1 MQIKNNVTV
10 ALLISTYNWPEALEL
25 VLLSVLKQT
34 HLPDE
39 IVIADDGS
47 TAETK
52 ALIERYRSKFNIPVK
67 HIWHEDKGFRKSLI
81 LNIAVK
87 SITSEYIIQIDG
99 DIIIHPE
106 FIKDHLKVA
115 EKGSFIQASRT
126 MINKEKSKE
135 ILKTKEIHFN
145 FLSKG
150 LYSRFNALRIPF
162 LSTLFQ
168 LDFSN
173 TYHIKGCN
181 LSYWKEN
188 FKAVNGYYNAFEGWG
203 AEDYE
208 FGARLIHA
216 DVKRKKVKMMALGY
230 HIFHR
235 INSRSNVD
243 TNDKIYKKTLEEKSK
258 YTNDGYEQV

>member
-1 MQIKNNVTV
+1 MQIKKNVTV
-10 ALLISTYNWPEALEL
+10 ALLISTFNWPEALEL
-25 VLLSVLKQT
+25 VLISVLKQT
-34 HLPDE
+34 QLPDE

-47 TAETK
+47 TDKTK
-52 ALIERYRSKFNIPVK
+52 ELIERYRSKFSIPVK

-87 SITSEYIIQIDG
+87 SIASEYIIQIDG
-99 DIIIHPE
+99 DIILHPE

-115 EKGSFIQASRT
+115 EKGNFVQASRT
-126 MINKEKSKE
+126 MINKEKSNE
-135 ILKTKEIHFN
+135 ILKTKQIHFN

-162 LSTLFQ
+162 LAKLFQ

-181 LSYWKEN
+181 LGYWKEN

-230 HIFHR
+230 HIYHR
-235 INSRSNVD
+235 INSRFNVD
-243 TNDKIYKKTLEEKSK
+243 VNDMIYQKTLEEKSK
-258 YTNDGYEQV
+258 YTKDGYEQV

>member
-1 MQIKNNVTV
+1 MQIKTNITV
-10 ALLISTYNWPEALEL
+10 ALLISTYNWPAALEL
-25 VLLSVLKQT
+25 VLISVLKQT

-39 IVIADDGS
+39 IIIADDGS
-47 TAETK
+47 TDETK
-52 ALIERYRSKFNIPVK
+52 ELIEKYRSKFNIPVK

-99 DIIIHPE
+99 DIVVHPE
-106 FIKDHLKVA
+106 FVKDHLKVA
-115 EKGSFIQASRT
+115 EKGNFVQASRA
-126 MINKEKSKE
+126 MINKIKSEE
-135 ILKTKEIHFN
+135 ILKTKQTNFN
-145 FLSKG
+145 FISKG
-150 LYSRFNALRIPF
+150 LYSRFNAIRLPI
-162 LSTLFQ
+162 LSKLFQ
-168 LDFSN
+168 FDFSN

-181 LSYWKEN
+181 LGYWKDN
-188 FKAVNGYYNAFEGWG
+188 FKEVNGYYNAFEGWG

-243 TNDKIYKKTLEEKSK
+243 TNDKIYQKTLEEKSK

>member
-1 MQIKNNVTV
+1 MQIKNHVTV

-47 TAETK
+47 TEETK
-52 ALIERYRSKFNIPVK
+52 ELIEKYRSKFNIPVK

-99 DIIIHPE
+99 DIIVHPE

-115 EKGSFIQASRT
+115 EEGSFIQASRA

-135 ILKTKEIHFN
+135 ILKTKEIQFN

-150 LYSRFNALRIPF
+150 LYSRFNALRVPF
-162 LSTLFQ
+162 LSKLFQ

-216 DVKRKKVKMMALGY
+216 DVRRKKVKMMALGY

-243 TNDKIYKKTLEEKSK
+243 TNDKIYKKTLREKSK
-258 YTNDGYEQV
+258 YTSDGYEQV